1 MITAGLTFVCDSSL
15 HFGVLNVAAQASS
28 QASGS
33 TTVMNNVTISAD
45 PISLGGT
52 LRANGQATTTSGPL
66 ANASVALHMGENT
79 LARTQTDSNG
89 GYAFTVPVG
98 LYYFPAALN
107 GAMVYTVVE
116 PSNSSFIST
125 PSAVTSVPVNL
136 APLYA
141 ITAVITLA
149 VLGGLYLYTR
159 GFRQGVPAVGPVT
172 RRPRRAAAPPSP
184 TGETAKDSLQG
195 LKSAPASEA
204 AMPAATK
211 TTEEPGPQ
219 QIVTDARYCHNCRA
233 QNQPYAAFCFSC
245 GRSFVAPRAP
255 VRALSGEYAADA
267 LTAAAEETA
276 KGAPPKK
283 PPHAAQITEETSRR
297 VVEPE
302 SETSKPSEKQII
314 PAEKRGVEASLPGR
328 AAPNQEQPTTL
339 AHETPQRSIKEV
351 AVGESAMKAEHL
363 TKKFGDVT
371 IVDDLNLE
379 IKHGEVF
386 GFLGPNGAGKTT
398 SIKMM
403 TGLLQPTSGRVLFN
417 GAELVSMQRR
427 EIGVCPQELVLW
439 EALTCRENLTFMG
452 KMYGVEPRALENR
465 VNELLDYLSLTD
477 KADQAASKLSGGMK
491 RRLNVALSVVH
502 HPEIVFLDE
511 PSAGLDPQTRQLL
524 WDFIR
529 ALRDKEGK
537 TVILTT
543 HVMEEADALSDR
555 VAIIDHGKLL
565 LLDTPDALKKTMGRG
580 DVVEMQLE
588 DIAMNNAIVQRL
600 STLDGIEEAYELK
613 ERVAVRALNAAS
625 KLPELV
631 DLIEGAGGSVCDV
644 TIRGN
649 TLEDVFIYLTGRALR
664 E

>member
-1 MITAGLTFVCDSSL
+1 
-15 HFGVLNVAAQASS
+15 
-28 QASGS
+28 
-33 TTVMNNVTISAD
+33 
-45 PISLGGT
+45 
-52 LRANGQATTTSGPL
+52 
-66 ANASVALHMGENT
+66 MGDVT
-79 LARTQTDSNG
+79 LAHTQTDSKG

-98 LYYFPAALN
+98 AYYLSTALHN
-107 GAMVYTVVE
+107 GATVYTVVE
-116 PSNSSFIST
+116 PRNSSFIET
-125 PSAVTSVPVNL
+125 PSAVTSVAVDLFPLFAVIVL
-136 APLYA
+136 ITGSIVLGLYVYARRLRGKAVWGAPLK
-141 ITAVITLA
+141 
-149 VLGGLYLYTR
+149 
-159 GFRQGVPAVGPVT
+159 GPE
-172 RRPRRAAAPPSP
+172 RAA
-184 TGETAKDSLQG
+184 L
-195 LKSAPASEA
+195 
-204 AMPAATK
+204 
-211 TTEEPGPQ
+211 
-219 QIVTDARYCHNCRA
+219 
-233 QNQPYAAFCFSC
+233 
-245 GRSFVAPRAP
+245 
-255 VRALSGEYAADA
+255 
-267 LTAAAEETA
+267 
-276 KGAPPKK
+276 
-283 PPHAAQITEETSRR
+283 
-297 VVEPE
+297 
-302 SETSKPSEKQII
+302 
-314 PAEKRGVEASLPGR
+314 
-328 AAPNQEQPTTL
+328 NQEQPTTL
-339 AHETPQRSIKEV
+339 AHETPQRSVKGV
-351 AVGESAMKAEHL
+351 AVGEGAMKAEHL
-363 TKKFGDVT
+363 TKKYGDLT

-417 GAELVSMQRR
+417 GAELVSMQKSK
-427 EIGVCPQELVLW
+427 IGVCPQELVLW
-439 EALTCRENLTFMG
+439 EALTCRENLMFMG
-452 KMYGVEPRALENR
+452 NMYGVEKRALENR

-477 KADQAASKLSGGMK
+477 KADQVASKLSGGMK

-580 DVVEMQLE
+580 DVVELQLG
-588 DIAMNNAIVQRL
+588 DIAMNDAIVQRV

-613 ERVAVRALNAAS
+613 DRVAVRALNAPS
-625 KLPELV
+625 KLPELM

>member
-1 MITAGLTFVCDSSL
+1 MTRSSSKARLVCAALIFALMITVGLTFVCDSSL
-15 HFGVLNVAAQASS
+15 HCGVLNVAAQES

-33 TTVMNNVTISAD
+33 TTVMNNVTVSAN
-45 PISLGGT
+45 PISLGST
-52 LRANGQATTTSGPL
+52 LRANGQASTASGPL
-66 ANASVALHMGENT
+66 ANASVALHMGDAT
-79 LARTQTDSNG
+79 LAHTQTDSKG

-98 LYYFPAALN
+98 AYYFPAALHN
-107 GAMVYTVVE
+107 GATLYTAVE
-116 PSNSSFIST
+116 PLNSSFVET
-125 PSAVTSVPVNL
+125 PSAVTNVAVDL
-136 APLYA
+136 FPLF
-141 ITAVITLA
+141 AVIVLITGSI
-149 VLGGLYLYTR
+149 VLGLYVYERRLR
-159 GFRQGVPAVGPVT
+159 GKAVWGVPSK
-172 RRPRRAAAPPSP
+172 RRAKQVAQQTVTMAA
-184 TGETAKDSLQG
+184 
-195 LKSAPASEA
+195 
-204 AMPAATK
+204 
-211 TTEEPGPQ
+211 
-219 QIVTDARYCHNCRA
+219 V
-233 QNQPYAAFCFSC
+233 
-245 GRSFVAPRAP
+245 
-255 VRALSGEYAADA
+255 
-267 LTAAAEETA
+267 
-276 KGAPPKK
+276 
-283 PPHAAQITEETSRR
+283 
-297 VVEPE
+297 
-302 SETSKPSEKQII
+302 
-314 PAEKRGVEASLPGR
+314 ASLPER
-328 AAPNQEQPTTL
+328 AALNQEQPTTL
-339 AHETPQRSIKEV
+339 AHEKPQRSVKGV
-351 AVGESAMKAEHL
+351 AVGASAMKAEHL

-417 GAELVSMQRR
+417 GAELGSMQKKK
-427 EIGVCPQELVLW
+427 IGVCPQELVLW

-452 KMYGVEPRALENR
+452 NMYGVEKRALENR

-477 KADQAASKLSGGMK
+477 KADQLASKLSGGMK

-529 ALRDKEGK
+529 TLRDKEGK

-565 LLDTPDALKKTMGRG
+565 LLDTPDAMKKTMGRG
-580 DVVEMQLE
+580 DVVELQLG
-588 DIAMNNAIVQRL
+588 DIAMNDAIIQRL

-613 ERVAVRALNAAS
+613 DRVAVRALNAPS